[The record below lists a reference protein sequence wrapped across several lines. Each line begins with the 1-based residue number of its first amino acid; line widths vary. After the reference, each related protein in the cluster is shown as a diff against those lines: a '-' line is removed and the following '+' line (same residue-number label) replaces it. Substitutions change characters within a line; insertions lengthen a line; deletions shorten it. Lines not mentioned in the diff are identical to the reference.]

1 MLLKSIK
8 LKNFRQFKD
17 AYLEFATG
25 KDGRNVT
32 IINGENGSGKTTFEQ
47 AFFWCLYGKTD
58 FTDKVLLNKDKIRE
72 LRPSRSEEVEVE
84 LQLWQGDVEYHLTR
98 SQKYH
103 IDYNGK
109 VIGDNPD
116 FDIAMYKDNSPNPQ
130 FVEKTQLDYV
140 VKSILNQQLAK
151 YFFFDGE
158 HIEKM
163 SKEVTSGRKS
173 DEFASAVQ
181 DLLGLN
187 AIKNAI
193 DHLSPAKS
201 NSVIRSYDK
210 SFNGE
215 SDAKIQELSDEINV
229 KTDRL
234 NVIESRISDLIIER
248 ENAETLKEEKIK
260 ELSTYEEGKQLQD
273 RRNNLEKSIEQC
285 KTIKTMKIKEICS
298 KFDEGLPSMLSSSL
312 IERAMKVVEGKDI
325 LSKDIPSMRIETI
338 EYLLKR
344 GKCICGTDLKEGTY
358 AYNAVKDLENY
369 VLPKSISTSVADF
382 KREAL
387 KRLNNNTNLYEE
399 IKGDMSVIRDQ
410 DDQIQKFTDEIKA
423 LESQFDEEEL
433 DAKLHQI
440 NKIIKEC
447 RKTVED
453 DQREIEK
460 LKEEQGTLKSDL
472 QRAST
477 SRQKLSLLDDHNRQ
491 IEIYRAYAFSVY
503 NDLKENYDAEEKQIR
518 DKLEKT
524 MNDIFEQLYNG
535 KLSLKIDERYHISV
549 VVNSYEG
556 DVETSEGQSISVI
569 FAFIAAIIKMARENQ
584 CREQDDKSLLYSE
597 PYPLVMDAPLSAF
610 DKKRIKNVCET
621 LPRIA
626 EQIVIFIKDT
636 DGDIAEE
643 NMGNKI
649 GRKYRLHHD
658 DSIPF
663 ETTVEED
670 GGYNV

>member
-584 CREQDDKSLLYSE
+584 CREQDDK
-597 PYPLVMDAPLSAF
+597 
-610 DKKRIKNVCET
+610 N
-621 LPRIA
+621 
-626 EQIVIFIKDT
+626 FI
-636 DGDIAEE
+636 
-643 NMGNKI
+643 
-649 GRKYRLHHD
+649 
-658 DSIPF
+658 
-663 ETTVEED
+663 
-670 GGYNV
+670 